1 MKIFQN
7 YRYLNCNDFCI
18 HTANLSVLHGK
29 QQYLLVNFL
38 WLLSKGQEDTLNIFD
53 NNHDCKNERNNI
65 DDYSVNYCNF
75 DINSDDNTL
84 NNDIEYNKGLFKYQ
98 IMPKE
103 GD

>member
-1 MKIFQN
+1 M
-7 YRYLNCNDFCI
+7 
-18 HTANLSVLHGK
+18 HGK

-38 WLLSKGQEDTLNIFD
+38 WLLSKGQEDTLKIFD
-53 NNHDCKNERNNI
+53 NNHDYKNESNNI
-65 DDYSVNYCNF
+65 NDYSVDYCNI
-75 DINSDDNTL
+75 DIDSDDNTL